1 VSSRRGRSAA
11 RGHSFS
17 VARVKGPR
25 RGRIVGWLIVVLLVV
40 VGGAAASGVTPR
52 GRDILLAVQHF
63 MLFYSGVLALV
74 ALTAAVGAGIVATD
88 RIVMAPG
95 SRVVAQ
101 AVHRAVSFG
110 ALAFLITH
118 IVLEI
123 LAHRSHV
130 IDAVVPFLAQG
141 RRFYIGLGTV
151 ASDLVVL
158 LIITGIARGRFASR
172 RPWTWRVIHATAY
185 LAWPLSIVH
194 GLLAG
199 RHAKPYVDWSYGAC
213 VAAVALALIIRFVAT
228 IRSRREKAP
237 HPLPDYVSS
246 TAQAPM
252 PALMQQQLHDRWSAM
267 PQAGDIR
274 GTVPQAR
281 DPQGAMPQA
290 RSMPR
295 ALPPGPASRAQGP
308 VSRAQGPAGRAQGPV
323 SRAQGPAG
331 RAQGPNPQPPYIATR
346 RLATPRP
353 DLPIPPS
360 HQQEMR
366 PWQQQEWQQQQQDVT
381 PWQQQEW
388 EQNGWQQAQAP
399 EFEQPELEPP
409 EYPSDPDYPAYPTYP
424 AYPAHPGAEGS

>member
-25 RGRIVGWLIVVLLVV
+25 RGHIVIWGIAVLLVIV
-40 VGGAAASGVTPR
+40 AGAAASGITPR

-63 MLFYSGVLALV
+63 MLFYSGVLALI
-74 ALTAAVGAGIVATD
+74 ALTAAVGVGIVATD

-172 RPWTWRVIHATAY
+172 WPWTWRVIHATAY
-185 LAWPLSIVH
+185 LAWPLAIVH

-199 RHAKPYVDWSYGAC
+199 RTAKPYVDWSYGAC
-213 VAAVALALIIRFVAT
+213 VAAVALALVIRFVAT

-237 HPLPDYVSS
+237 HPLPDYVSP
-246 TAQAPM
+246 TAQAPVA
-252 PALMQQQLHDRWSAM
+252 ALMQQHVQDRWTAM

-281 DPQGAMPQA
+281 DPWGAMPPA

-295 ALPPGPASRAQGP
+295 ALPPGPAAQ
-308 VSRAQGPAGRAQGPV
+308 AQGPAGRT
-323 SRAQGPAG
+323 QGPAG
-331 RAQGPNPQPPYIATR
+331 RTQGPKAPYISTR

-366 PWQQQEWQQQQQDVT
+366 PWQQREWQEQQQDVT

-388 EQNGWQQAQAP
+388 EQNGWQQHQAQA
-399 EFEQPELEPP
+399 LEPP
-409 EYPSDPDYPAYPTYP
+409 EPEPAEYPSHPDYPDYP